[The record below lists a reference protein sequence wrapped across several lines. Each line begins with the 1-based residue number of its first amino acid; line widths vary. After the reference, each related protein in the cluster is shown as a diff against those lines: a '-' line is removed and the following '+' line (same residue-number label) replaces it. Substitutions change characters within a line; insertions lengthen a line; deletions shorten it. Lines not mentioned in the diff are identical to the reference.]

1 MSLDFKDKVAIVTG
15 SGNGIGK
22 GYALELAK
30 RGAKVVVNDLGGT
43 VDGSGGSLSA
53 ADAVVQEIEAA
64 GGEAM
69 ANGANVAKQ
78 EDVKAMVQATM
89 EKWGRVDILINNAG
103 ILRDKSFGKM
113 EWSDF
118 EAVINV
124 HLLGSALCAH
134 GVFPIMKEQEFGRIV
149 MTSSSSGL
157 FGNFGQTNYAAA
169 KMGVVGLM
177 NTLKLEG
184 AKYNVHT
191 NSIAPTATTRM
202 TEHLFPAEFA
212 EKLDPKY
219 IIPAVIFLAS
229 EKKAKEYAKAKSMNI
244 DSIPYIKGWGHQTG
258 PITYKE
264 KIDFSQDKDYIF
276 PHVKKAIDDAFT
288 RAGMEGVKDIDGIET
303 HDCFTS
309 TEYMAI
315 DHFGITKPGESWKAI
330 ESGEIEIGGRIPIN
344 ASGGLIG
351 LGHPVGATGVRM
363 LLDCYKQCTNLAGE
377 YQIENAKN
385 VSTLNIGGS
394 ATTVVSFVVG
404 RTN

>member
-53 ADAVVQEIEAA
+53 ADTVVQEIEAA

-78 EDVKAMVQATM
+78 EDVKAMVEATM

-134 GVFPIMKEQEFGRIV
+134 SVFPIMKEQEFGRIV

-229 EKKAKEYAKAKSMNI
+229 EKAPNGEILEAGGGVVANTYVMETMGKYFGTDENFTAEAVANHWAEI
-244 DSIPYIKGWGHQTG
+244 ADTTDARRLTQGGEVAIKHF
-258 PITYKE
+258 E
-264 KIDFSQDKDYIF
+264 KIQQS
-276 PHVKKAIDDAFT
+276 
-288 RAGMEGVKDIDGIET
+288 
-303 HDCFTS
+303 
-309 TEYMAI
+309 
-315 DHFGITKPGESWKAI
+315 ES
-330 ESGEIEIGGRIPIN
+330 
-344 ASGGLIG
+344 
-351 LGHPVGATGVRM
+351 
-363 LLDCYKQCTNLAGE
+363 
-377 YQIENAKN
+377 
-385 VSTLNIGGS
+385 
-394 ATTVVSFVVG
+394 
-404 RTN
+404 